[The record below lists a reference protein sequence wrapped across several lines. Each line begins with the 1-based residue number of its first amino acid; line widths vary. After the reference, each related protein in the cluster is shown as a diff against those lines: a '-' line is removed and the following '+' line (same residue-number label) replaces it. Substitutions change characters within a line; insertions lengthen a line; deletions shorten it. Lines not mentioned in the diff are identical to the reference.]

1 MTPKGKEEKKWS
13 KEKRKKKKKMCER
26 TKFVPLMVSSAPPM
40 VSPSVGVM
48 AVTAGSVYRVSS
60 VAGGTGAT
68 PDSVVSTMGMLIPWP
83 MGARQ

>member
-1 MTPKGKEEKKWS
+1 
-13 KEKRKKKKKMCER
+13 
-26 TKFVPLMVSSAPPM
+26 MVSSAPPM

-48 AVTAGSVYRVSS
+48 VVTAGGVYRVSS